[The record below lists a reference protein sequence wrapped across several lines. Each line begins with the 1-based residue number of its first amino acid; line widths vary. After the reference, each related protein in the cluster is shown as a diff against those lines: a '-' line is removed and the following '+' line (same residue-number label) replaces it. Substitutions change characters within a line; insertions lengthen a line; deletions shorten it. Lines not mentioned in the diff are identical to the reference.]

1 MKKEKHP
8 VYRLILFCLFL
19 LLALGAALLVL
30 GLLTGAGRGIG
41 LPMQPVQ
48 YI

>member
-8 VYRLILFCLFL
+8 VYRLILFVLIL
-19 LLALGAALLVL
+19 LLALGVLMLTL
-30 GLLTGAGRGIG
+30 GLLTGTGRGF
-41 LPMQPVQ
+41 MNQPVQ

>member
-8 VYRLILFCLFL
+8 VYRLILFLLVL
-19 LLALGAALLVL
+19 LLALGVWLLVFA
-30 GLLTGAGRGIG
+30 LLTGAGRKMGFW
-41 LPMQPVQ
+41 MQPVQ

>member
-8 VYRLILFCLFL
+8 VYRLILFLLFL
-19 LLALGAALLVL
+19 LLALGVALLVFA
-30 GLLTGAGRGIG
+30 LLTGAGGG
-41 LPMQPVQ
+41 MGFSMQPVQ

>member
-8 VYRLILFCLFL
+8 VYRLILIFLIL
-19 LLALGAALLVL
+19 LLALGVLLL
-30 GLLTGAGRGIG
+30 TLALLTGNVG
-41 LPMQPVQ
+41 PFMSQPVQ

>member
-8 VYRLILFCLFL
+8 VYRLILFCLLL
-19 LLALGAALLVL
+19 LLAIGAALLVL
-30 GLLTGAGRGIG
+30 GLTVGGDWRFIHSPA
-41 LPMQPVQ
+41 Q